1 MKNLKNRI
9 KDIFSFIKIDYSFLL
24 MLFLF
29 LILDC
34 FSFYFYYVL
43 FIILHEMSHLMIA
56 KRKGYFPKKIKLT
69 MFGASLEGFDD
80 FLLKDEIKIVL
91 AGPLFNLIIVVCIYL
106 CYWFFPESS
115 EYLDDILRVNQ
126 SILFFNLLPIF
137 PLDAGR
143 LLLCFLSLKF
153 GRKDA
158 VRIVKKVSIFFVFVM
173 FFISIISFL
182 FLYNF
187 ILGFV
192 SLNLCLLLFESSNG
206 TSYKREIL
214 FRKKISRLSRGL
226 PQKVIFIKQNYPENL
241 LLKFLDGEHY
251 FLFVFVNENLTVTR
265 KIDEFE
271 LLKKLGFI

>member
-1 MKNLKNRI
+1 MT
-9 KDIFSFIKIDYSFLL
+9 
-24 MLFLF
+24 
-29 LILDC
+29 
-34 FSFYFYYVL
+34 
-43 FIILHEMSHLMIA
+43 
-56 KRKGYFPKKIKLT
+56 G
-69 MFGASLEGFDD
+69 
-80 FLLKDEIKIVL
+80 
-91 AGPLFNLIIVVCIYL
+91 
-106 CYWFFPESS
+106 
-115 EYLDDILRVNQ
+115 
-126 SILFFNLLPIF
+126 
-137 PLDAGR
+137 DAGFR
-143 LLLCFLSLKF
+143 EPPQIVFVGEDINHIAEMF
-153 GRKDA
+153 
-158 VRIVKKVSIFFVFVM
+158 RIVKKVSIFFVFVM